1 MNHGHRCLFACLGW
15 YHTTSNFNGFH
26 SHYCQPRRTICLAP
40 IHQACGRVHSHYEH
54 ASFRIQLR
62 EGGRAERG
70 WIGRMFHLLVCC
82 NKGESPIMII
92 VTPTLRSWGSK
103 VEDLVVSGALLS
115 TGRIYRHLRHL
126 PPLYT
131 LHHMI
136 IQPPALTLCMSVN

>member
-1 MNHGHRCLFACLGW
+1 MNHGHRCLFTCLGW
-15 YHTTSNFNGFH
+15 YHTTSWFSQSLLSTKETEPFTW
-26 SHYCQPRRTICLAP
+26 RL
-40 IHQACGRVHSHYEH
+40 HQACGRVHSHYEH

-62 EGGRAERG
+62 EGGREERG

-82 NKGESPIMII
+82 NKGESPIMIT
-92 VTPTLRSWGSK
+92 VTPTLKSWGSK

-126 PPLYT
+126 LPLYN